1 MTETTRRAKWIC
13 GNLEFELI
21 ALEHGN
27 ILCLHK
33 KMSEIKNK
41 IKLFEDRKVR
51 TLWDEEAE
59 KWWFSVVD
67 IAAILT
73 EQTL

>member
-1 MTETTRRAKWIC
+1 
-13 GNLEFELI
+13 
-21 ALEHGN
+21 
-27 ILCLHK
+27 
-33 KMSEIKNK
+33 MSDTKNK